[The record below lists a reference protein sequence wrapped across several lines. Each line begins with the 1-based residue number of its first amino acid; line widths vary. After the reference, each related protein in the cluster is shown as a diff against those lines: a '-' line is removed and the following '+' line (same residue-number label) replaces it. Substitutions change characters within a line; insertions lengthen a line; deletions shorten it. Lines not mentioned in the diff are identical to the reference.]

1 MSPRRTVAAVVALVA
16 TTGVLGGC
24 SDADSPKAGGPM
36 RGYPVH
42 GYAITV
48 APGHTFT
55 DGLESLVIR
64 GDKPA
69 TLNSVELV
77 GAEGMEILGYKLV
90 GPERKVNGQWWPG
103 YPPKGRQLQQAL
115 VVPST
120 SAIRPHEPGGW
131 ELLLGIKVTKPGP
144 LWRDGLRY
152 TYTVDGVRYTKTV
165 PAQLKV
171 CTSTAQEVDGS
182 CPPPKGY

>member
-1 MSPRRTVAAVVALVA
+1 MTIAAVVALMA
-16 TTGVLGGC
+16 TSAGALSGC
-24 SDADSPKAGGPM
+24 SAADAPKDGGPM

-55 DGLESLVIR
+55 DGLESLVIH

-69 TLNSVELV
+69 TLDSVELV
-77 GAEGMEILGYKLV
+77 GADGMEVLGYKLV

-103 YPPKGRQLQQAL
+103 YPPRGRELEQRL
-115 VVPST
+115 VVPGT
-120 SAIRPHEPGGW
+120 TTIRPHEPGGW

-171 CTSTAQEVDGS
+171 CTSTEHEVEGS
-182 CPPPKGY
+182 CPPPEGY